1 MSSRLLVV
9 SCVACFAA
17 CAPASSAFVTSS
29 LEACDPGSPAPAR
42 SLRVVS
48 FNIRAGLSSSLE
60 AVGDVIAGL
69 EPDVVAL
76 QEVDVGVERTGR
88 VDQAGVLAERL
99 GMHRVFAGAIKRE
112 GGDYGVA
119 LLSRFPIT
127 RAERVELLDGS
138 AFEPRVAI
146 DASVCVNG
154 QEVRVVSVHADM
166 WPWAAEANSKALA
179 EALKARSLKPAIIA
193 GDLNATPAEGAVAAL
208 TGVGLIDV
216 LKARD
221 EGRTFLGSSRR
232 IDYILADEGLDL
244 GVTAAGRVEA
254 EVSDHVPV
262 FVEFSAPAK

>member
-1 MSSRLLVV
+1 MSARLLVV
-9 SCVACFAA
+9 GWVVVASA
-17 CAPASSAFVTSS
+17 CAPASGAFVTSS
-29 LEACDPGSPAPAR
+29 LEACDPANATTTR
-42 SLRVVS
+42 ALRVVS

-88 VDQAGVLAERL
+88 VDQPAVLAERL
-99 GMHRVFAGAIKRE
+99 GMQRVFAGAIKRE

-127 RAERVELLDGS
+127 RAERVELRDGS
-138 AFEPRVAI
+138 ALEPRVAI

-154 QEVRVVSVHADM
+154 SEVRVVSVHADM
-166 WPWAAEANSKALA
+166 WPWAAEANTKALA
-179 EALKARSLKPAIIA
+179 QALKARSLKPAIIA
-193 GDLNATPAEGAVAAL
+193 GDLNATPQEGAVGAL
-208 TGVGLIDV
+208 LGVGLIDV
-216 LKARD
+216 LRARD

-232 IDYILADEGLDL
+232 IDYILADDGLDL
-244 GVTAAGRVEA
+244 RVTAAGRVEA

-262 FVEFSAPAK
+262 FAEFSAL

>member
-1 MSSRLLVV
+1 MSSRLLFVSCLAVV
-9 SCVACFAA
+9 SA
-17 CAPASSAFVTSS
+17 CAPASGAFVTSS
-29 LEACDPGSPAPAR
+29 LEACDPATGTPTRA
-42 SLRVVS
+42 LRVVS

-60 AVGDVIAGL
+60 AVGEVIAGL

-88 VDQAGVLAERL
+88 VDQPAVLAERL
-99 GMHRVFAGAIKRE
+99 GMQRVFAGAIKRE

-127 RAERVELLDGS
+127 RAERVELRDGS
-138 AFEPRVAI
+138 ALEPRVAI

-154 QEVRVVSVHADM
+154 SEVRVVSVHADM
-166 WPWAAEANSKALA
+166 WPWAAEANTKALA

-193 GDLNATPAEGAVAAL
+193 GDLNATPQEGAVGAL
-208 TGVGLIDV
+208 LGVGLIDV
-216 LKARD
+216 LRARD

-232 IDYILADEGLDL
+232 IDYILADDGLDL
-244 GVTAAGRVEA
+244 RVTAAGRVEA

-262 FVEFSAPAK
+262 FAEFEAP

>member
-9 SCVACFAA
+9 AFLAVASA
-17 CAPASSAFVTSS
+17 CAPASAAFVTSS
-29 LEACDPGSPAPAR
+29 LEACDPSNVAPTRA
-42 SLRVVS
+42 LRVVS
-48 FNIRAGLSSSLE
+48 FNIRSGLSSSLE

-88 VDQAGVLAERL
+88 VDQAAVLAERRR
-99 GMHRVFAGAIKRE
+99 MQRVFAGAIKRE

-127 RAERVELLDGS
+127 RAERVDLRDGS
-138 AFEPRVAI
+138 ALEPRVAI

-154 QEVRVVSVHADM
+154 SEVRVVSVHADM
-166 WPWAAEANSKALA
+166 WPWAAEANTKELA

-193 GDLNATPAEGAVAAL
+193 GDLNATPQEKAVGAL
-208 TGVGLIDV
+208 LGVGLIDV
-216 LKARD
+216 LRARD

-232 IDYILADEGLDL
+232 IDYILADDGLDL
-244 GVTAAGRVEA
+244 QVTAAGRVEA
-254 EVSDHVPV
+254 DVSDHVPV
-262 FVEFSAPAK
+262 FAEFSAP